1 MAKFVGENNH
11 RNGTVLDING
21 QVATI
26 SGAQGEKLM
35 ATTSQNMKIGDN
47 VEVFVRPE
55 AIAISL
61 PNEKP
66 THAENGFDVVV
77 KEILFDGSRSQLV
90 AESPQLQSTFSVQ
103 LPQTENFRGIRAGDP
118 LFVHW
123 QSAVS
128 RCMLAER

>member
-90 AESPQLQSTFSVQ
+90 AESPQRSEHLFGSVAADR
-103 LPQTENFRGIRAGDP
+103 ERFRGIRAGDP
-118 LFVHW
+118 AFR
-123 QSAVS
+123 S
-128 RCMLAER
+128 LAIGSFSLYAR